1 MSRIDRRDF
10 IKRVAAAAASTV
22 AVPAVASA
30 AGRSAK
36 ACAEVES
43 AAVAPET
50 AAREPQSRLI
60 VPKADG
66 LPITG
71 AFLDEISH
79 DIPHQNWGEK
89 EWDADFRYMKAIG
102 IDTVI
107 EIRSGYRK
115 FITYPSP
122 YLLKQGCYM
131 PSVDLVDMF
140 LRLAEKYGMKFYFGL
155 YDSGRYW
162 DTGDLSSEV
171 EHNKHVI
178 DEVWEMYG
186 SRYKSFGGWYISG
199 EISRSTKGAIGA
211 FRDMGRQCKEV
222 SGGLPTF
229 ISPWIDGKKAVWAG
243 SGDLTK
249 EQAVSVAEH
258 EREWDEIFDG
268 IHDVV
273 DACAFQD
280 GHIDYDELDAFF
292 EVNKRLADKYGMK
305 CWTNA
310 ETFDRDMPIKFL
322 PIKFDKLRMKLE
334 AAKRAG
340 YDKAITFEFSHFM
353 SPQSAYLQAGH
364 LYDRYKE
371 YFDIK

>member
-1 MSRIDRRDF
+1 MESRRDF
-10 IKRVAAAAASTV
+10 FKKATLAGASMLAAPSLLADTLSDKKITAKVRSTD
-22 AVPAVASA
+22 
-30 AGRSAK
+30 GI
-36 ACAEVES
+36 ES
-43 AAVAPET
+43 K
-50 AAREPQSRLI
+50 LI
-60 VPKADG
+60 VPKAQG
-66 LPITG
+66 LQITG
-71 AFLDEISH
+71 TFLDEISH

-89 EWDADFRYMKAIG
+89 EWDQDFQHMKNIG

-107 EIRSGYRK
+107 MIRSGYRK
-115 FITYPSP
+115 FITYPSK
-122 YLLKQGCYM
+122 YLLKKGCYM
-131 PSVDLVDMF
+131 PSVDLVDMY
-140 LRLAEKYGMKFYFGL
+140 LRLAQKYGMKFYFGL

-162 DTGDLSSEV
+162 DTGDLSWEI
-171 EHNKHVI
+171 EDNKYVI
-178 DEVWEMYG
+178 DEVWESYG
-186 SRYKSFGGWYISG
+186 YYKSFGGWYISG
-199 EISRSTKGAIGA
+199 EISRATKGAISA
-211 FRDMGRQCKEV
+211 FHAMGKQCKDV

-229 ISPWIDGKKAVWAG
+229 ISPWIDGKKAVMG
-243 SGDLTK
+243 TGKLTR
-249 EQAVSVAEH
+249 EEAVSVQEH
-258 EREWDEIFDG
+258 EREWNEIFDG

-292 EVNKRLADKYGMK
+292 TVNKKLADKYGMK

-310 ETFDRDMPIKFL
+310 ESFDRDMPIRFL

-364 LYDRYKE
+364 LYDRYRE

>member
-1 MSRIDRRDF
+1 MEMSNRRNF
-10 IKRVAAAAASTV
+10 LKKVAVAAT
-22 AVPAVASA
+22 SA
-30 AGRSAK
+30 I
-36 ACAEVES
+36 
-43 AAVAPET
+43 VAPELLQAATKAESALSQTT
-50 AAREPQSRLI
+50 AAQGAGNLI
-60 VPKADG
+60 VPKEGG
-66 LPITG
+66 LRITG
-71 AFLDEISH
+71 TFLDEISH
-79 DIPHQNWGEK
+79 DIPHQNWGAK
-89 EWDADFRYMKAIG
+89 EWEADFRHMKAIG

-107 EIRSGYRK
+107 VIRSGYRK

-131 PSVDLVDMF
+131 PSVDLIDLF

-155 YDSGRYW
+155 YDSGKYW
-162 DTGDLSSEV
+162 DTHDMTYEV
-171 EHNKHVI
+171 EHNKYVI
-178 DEVWEMYG
+178 DEVWNMYG
-186 SRYKSFGGWYISG
+186 RRYKSFGGWYISG
-199 EISRSTKGAIGA
+199 EISRATKGAISA
-211 FRDMGRQCKEV
+211 FHAMGKQCKEV
-222 SGGLPTF
+222 SGG
-229 ISPWIDGKKAVWAG
+229 
-243 SGDLTK
+243 
-249 EQAVSVAEH
+249 
-258 EREWDEIFDG
+258 WDEIFDG

-292 EVNKRLADKYGMK
+292 TVNKKLADKYGMQ

-310 ETFDRDMPIKFL
+310 ESFDRDMPIKFL

-371 YFDIK
+371 YFNIR